1 MSSEYGKNLKISIF
15 GESHGKAIGV
25 NINGLPSGEE
35 INQDELLKFME
46 RRAPGKSKLTT
57 HRREPDVPVF
67 LSGIKDGK
75 TCGSPICAIIEN
87 QDMRSGD
94 YSGFTDT
101 PRPSHAD
108 YTALLRYGEGCDM
121 RGSGHFSGR
130 LTAPLC
136 IAGGIAL
143 QILARKNIFI
153 GAHIASIGNIND
165 SPFPLHPTKEL
176 FNEISSRTPSVIDTK
191 AGEMMES
198 ETEKAASECDSV
210 GGIIE
215 CAVIGMPAGIGDPMF
230 EGIENR
236 ISQAIFGIPAVK
248 GIEFGKG
255 FESARSYGS
264 QNNDP
269 FIINDGKIET
279 STNNSGG
286 IIGGISNGMPIVFRA
301 AFKPTPSIAKPQQTV
316 NLKTMTEEE
325 IVIKGRHDPCVA
337 IRAVPVI
344 EAVTATVILDMLLG
358 GY

>member
-1 MSSEYGKNLKISIF
+1 MSSEYGKDLRISVF

-35 INQDELLKFME
+35 INEEELLSFMS

-57 HRREPDVPVF
+57 HRREPDVPII

-75 TCGSPICAIIEN
+75 TNGFPLCAIIEN
-87 QDMRSGD
+87 HDMRSDD
-94 YSGFTDT
+94 YSGFTKT

-108 YTALLRYGEGCDM
+108 YTALLRYGESCDM

-143 QILARKNIFI
+143 QILARKNIFV
-153 GAHIASIGNIND
+153 GAHIASIGKIND
-165 SPFPLHPTKEL
+165 RPFPLHPTKEM
-176 FNEISSRTPSVIDTK
+176 FSEIASRNPAVIDMQ
-191 AGEMMES
+191 AGDMMAKEI
-198 ETEKAASECDSV
+198 EDAAGNCDSV
-210 GGIIE
+210 GGVIE
-215 CAVIGMPAGIGDPMF
+215 CAVIGMPAGIGSPMF
-230 EGIENR
+230 DGIENR

-248 GIEFGKG
+248 GLEFGAG
-255 FESARSYGS
+255 FDAARALGS

-269 FIINDGKIET
+269 FVVNNGKIET

-286 IIGGISNGMPIVFRA
+286 IIGGISNGMPIVFRV
-301 AFKPTPSIAKPQQTV
+301 AFKPTPSIAKPQKTV
-316 NLKTMTEEE
+316 DLDTMTEAEL
-325 IVIKGRHDPCVA
+325 IIKGRHDPCVTL
-337 IRAVPVI
+337 RAVPVV

-358 GY
+358 GK